1 MNPYFRSKNE
11 KFNVTKRFL
20 DKFILQTQS
29 ENSTKYMPK
38 SKLKQQIQ
46 NSIATAHL
54 ESKIRSIDNSAL
66 LDKNRKRKKRQIRK
80 CARRKC
86 NMVRN
91 FSVISNSESM
101 PNIIDCYVS
110 INKYL

>member
-1 MNPYFRSKNE
+1 MNPFFRSKNE
-11 KFNVTKRFL
+11 KFNTTKRFL
-20 DKFILQTQS
+20 DEFILKTQT
-29 ENSTKYMPK
+29 ENSTKYIPK

-46 NSIATAHL
+46 NSIATATHL
-54 ESKIRSIDNSAL
+54 ESEIRSIDNSAL

-101 PNIIDCYVS
+101 PNFYH
-110 INKYL
+110 